1 MSQEIK
7 KEETFIKEEIIEV
20 QIRKKSN
27 KQKRID
33 TIRSVFKLFSDWSR
47 GLDSDWTV
55 ENQALSNLG
64 SQLKS
69 QMQSGTFGKKRFTA
83 ADL

>member
-1 MSQEIK
+1 MKRDEDTYV
-7 KEETFIKEEIIEV
+7 KEEVIEV
-20 QIRKKSN
+20 QVQKKSN
-27 KQKRID
+27 KQQRND
-33 TIRSVFKLFSDWSR
+33 TIRSVFELFSDCLTIFVAKLLICR
-47 GLDSDWTV
+47 LKTKP
-55 ENQALSNLG
+55 SNLG